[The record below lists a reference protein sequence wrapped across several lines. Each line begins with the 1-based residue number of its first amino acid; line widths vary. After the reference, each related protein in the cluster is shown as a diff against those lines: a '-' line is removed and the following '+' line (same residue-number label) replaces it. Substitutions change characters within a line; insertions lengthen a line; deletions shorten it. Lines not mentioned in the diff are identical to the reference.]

1 MSRCTNLDRELTGK
15 MRLNFNDSIRVVSL
29 TVASAIVSLVPSQG
43 AMAQNASFNL
53 NGGPAGVPTSW
64 QNVGT
69 SSASVGEAAIPST
82 GQLDAF
88 DGAFATL
95 INGSILFNYT
105 QNTNSGQFVFSSGA
119 SALGGSLNINN
130 QIWVSPTLP
139 VARALFTIANT
150 STTSQTFDFGM
161 FTNLGSNASTQVVST
176 SSGGTTISPQDRW
189 SITDDGSLISDDP
202 TVSTIVAGPGL
213 LPNNFVLGGD
223 NLVATYNLTLAPG
236 ASSNLLFYHAIH
248 PTATDAQNAISVFDS
263 IDSMRSSG
271 LFTGL
276 SDAELAS
283 IDNYDFTPAA
293 GTPEPSAVLGLVALG
308 LGTLV
313 SRKKG

>member
-1 MSRCTNLDRELTGK
+1 

-29 TVASAIVSLVPSQG
+29 TVASAIVSLVSSQG
-43 AMAQNASFNL
+43 AMAQNASFTL
-53 NGGPAGVPTSW
+53 NGGPDGVPTAWESI
-64 QNVGT
+64 GD
-69 SSASVGEAAIPST
+69 SSGGINDAAIPST
-82 GQLDAF
+82 GQGDAF
-88 DGAFATL
+88 DGAFRTV
-95 INGSILFNYT
+95 INGDRLFNYT

-119 SALGGSLNINN
+119 SALGGALNINN

-150 STTSQTFDFGM
+150 SATSQTFAFGM
-161 FTNLGSNASTQVVST
+161 YTNLGSNGNTQVVST
-176 SSGGTTISPQDRW
+176 SSGDTTISAQDRW
-189 SITDDGSLISDDP
+189 SITDDPSLTSGDP

-213 LPNNFVLGGD
+213 LPDNFVALGAGGE
-223 NLVATYNLTLAPG
+223 LLATYNLTLAPG

-276 SDAELAS
+276 SDAQLAS

>member
-1 MSRCTNLDRELTGK
+1 
-15 MRLNFNDSIRVVSL
+15 
-29 TVASAIVSLVPSQG
+29 
-43 AMAQNASFNL
+43 MAQNTRFTLS
-53 NGGPAGVPTSW
+53 GGPAGVPTTW
-64 QNVGT
+64 QDIGGSLGFLNE
-69 SSASVGEAAIPST
+69 ASILST
-82 GQLDAF
+82 RQNDAF
-88 DGAFATL
+88 DGAFITF
-95 INGSILFNYT
+95 INGSVPSNYT

-119 SALGGSLNINN
+119 SALGGALNINN

-161 FTNLGSNASTQVVST
+161 FTDLGSNGGTQVVST
-176 SSGGTTISPQDRW
+176 SSGDTTISAQDRW
-189 SITDDGSLISDDP
+189 SITDDFSLISGDP

-236 ASSNLLFYHAIH
+236 ASSNLLFYYAIN
-248 PTATDAQNAISVFDS
+248 PTATDAQSGISVFDS

-283 IDNYDFTPAA
+283 IDNYGIA
-293 GTPEPSAVLGLVALG
+293 GTPEPSALLGLVALG

-313 SRKKG
+313 SRRKG

>member
-1 MSRCTNLDRELTGK
+1 
-15 MRLNFNDSIRVVSL
+15 
-29 TVASAIVSLVPSQG
+29 
-43 AMAQNASFNL
+43 MAQNASFNL
-53 NGGPAGVPTSW
+53 DGGPVGAPTVW

-161 FTNLGSNASTQVVST
+161 FTNLGSNASTQVVVVQ
-176 SSGGTTISPQDRW
+176 P
-189 SITDDGSLISDDP
+189 LVLK
-202 TVSTIVAGPGL
+202 TVGQLQMMALLLQMILLLVPL
-213 LPNNFVLGGD
+213 LPVLD
-223 NLVATYNLTLAPG
+223 FYLITLCWG
-236 ASSNLLFYHAIH
+236 ILI
-248 PTATDAQNAISVFDS
+248 I
-263 IDSMRSSG
+263 
-271 LFTGL
+271 
-276 SDAELAS
+276 
-283 IDNYDFTPAA
+283 
-293 GTPEPSAVLGLVALG
+293 
-308 LGTLV
+308 
-313 SRKKG
+313 